1 MGIYAEKWIEK
12 NKNAKAAK
20 DRVITEYNQD
30 LKDSR
35 TNPEYPDLM
44 VAAISDMQVYNYI
57 KKSFKARNL
66 DDELKKLS
74 GLNSKEVFARLKATH
89 IFSKETLILIK
100 KLNVDLEGS
109 PHW

>member
-1 MGIYAEKWIEK
+1 VFLLSSNHVWSYFHVTLRLK
-12 NKNAKAAK
+12 
-20 DRVITEYNQD
+20 VICLSDQD

-74 GLNSKEVFARLKATH
+74 GCVCFVLVLLRVMKCCLA
-89 IFSKETLILIK
+89 LI
-100 KLNVDLEGS
+100 DEEA
-109 PHW
+109 

>member
-35 TNPEYPDLM
+35 TNP
-44 VAAISDMQVYNYI
+44 V
-57 KKSFKARNL
+57 
-66 DDELKKLS
+66 
-74 GLNSKEVFARLKATH
+74 
-89 IFSKETLILIK
+89 
-100 KLNVDLEGS
+100 
-109 PHW
+109 